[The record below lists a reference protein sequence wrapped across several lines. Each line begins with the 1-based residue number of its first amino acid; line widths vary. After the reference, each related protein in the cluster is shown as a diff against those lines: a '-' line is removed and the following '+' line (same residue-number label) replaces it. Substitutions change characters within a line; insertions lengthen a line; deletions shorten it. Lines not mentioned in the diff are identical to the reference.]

1 MRLLSTT
8 DSMAPSFLSRAARFA
23 INTISRLLGLAALFL
38 IGYPGTLSGNGD
50 SFPTNYVAG
59 TLIQLNDNGAW
70 SWFMDPRVIV
80 DDGKLIAGSVRA
92 IGTFQSGASDPR
104 WGNVEIA
111 VYDIAAKKTA
121 TIVLHPH
128 LEQDDHDAPAF
139 LVRPD
144 GRYMAMYSKH
154 AAERKMY
161 YRISE
166 PHNPLVWGPTLSVE
180 TPGADANY
188 AGNNDT
194 YANPFRLPDGR
205 IVNFYRGFHHEPNY
219 MVSKDEGQT
228 WTYGGHWLYGKGGY
242 SPYLKYAD
250 DGKGTVHF
258 VATEDHPRNFDNS
271 LYHAYLRNGTIY
283 QSNGTPVG
291 PLSTSTDAKIA
302 TWELT
307 KIFQG
312 TPDNVAWMI
321 DLELDRDG
329 HPYVLFSC
337 QIDGRGL
344 PRGQGGMDLRYH
356 YARWDGAAWH
366 TEEIAHAGRR
376 LYPGE
381 DDYSGLGALD
391 PKNPDIVYISTDAD
405 PVSGAPL
412 ASQADH
418 RRHYEL
424 FRGTREQQSG
434 SWKWTPITRNSTYD
448 NLRPV
453 IPKWND
459 PRTAL
464 VWMRGSYSNNHG
476 EWTTAVVAVILP
488 PR

>member
-1 MRLLSTT
+1 MSHPPHATLSIFLQFVPVACDFVIWCDFGRDENRLRSACSGPAYTT
-8 DSMAPSFLSRAARFA
+8 ESMDPSFLTRAARRA
-23 INTISRLLGLAALFL
+23 INTISGLLGLAALFL
-38 IGYPGTLSGNGD
+38 IAYPGALLGTGD
-50 SFPTNYVAG
+50 SFPANYIAG

-80 DDGKLIAGSVRA
+80 DDGKLIVGSVRA
-92 IGTFQSGASDPR
+92 VGTFQSGASDPR

-154 AAERKMY
+154 AADRKMY

-166 PHNPLVWGPTLSVE
+166 PHNPLVWGPTRSVE

-228 WTYGGHWLYGKGGY
+228 WIYGGHWLYGKGGY
-242 SPYLKYAD
+242 SPYLKYAE
-250 DGKGTVHF
+250 DGKGTIHF

-283 QSNGTPVG
+283 QSNGTSVG
-291 PLSTSTDAKIA
+291 PLSTSTDAK
-302 TWELT
+302 
-307 KIFQG
+307 
-312 TPDNVAWMI
+312 
-321 DLELDRDG
+321 
-329 HPYVLFSC
+329 S
-337 QIDGRGL
+337 
-344 PRGQGGMDLRYH
+344 
-356 YARWDGAAWH
+356 
-366 TEEIAHAGRR
+366 
-376 LYPGE
+376 
-381 DDYSGLGALD
+381 
-391 PKNPDIVYISTDAD
+391 
-405 PVSGAPL
+405 
-412 ASQADH
+412 
-418 RRHYEL
+418 
-424 FRGTREQQSG
+424 
-434 SWKWTPITRNSTYD
+434 
-448 NLRPV
+448 
-453 IPKWND
+453 
-459 PRTAL
+459 
-464 VWMRGSYSNNHG
+464 
-476 EWTTAVVAVILP
+476 VV
-488 PR
+488 

>member
-92 IGTFQSGASDPR
+92 VGKFQSGASDPR

-166 PHNPLVWGPTLSVE
+166 PHNPLVWGPTRSVE
-180 TPGADANY
+180 TPGADASY

-219 MVSKDEGQT
+219 MVSRDEGQT

-242 SPYLKYAD
+242 SPYLKYAE
-250 DGKGTVHF
+250 DGKGTIHF
-258 VATEDHPRNFDNS
+258 VATGDHPRNFDNS
-271 LYHAYLRNGTIY
+271 LYHGSLRNGAVY

-291 PLSTSTDAKIA
+291 ACIPAKTITRVWA
-302 TWELT
+302 PS
-307 KIFQG
+307 I
-312 TPDNVAWMI
+312 
-321 DLELDRDG
+321 
-329 HPYVLFSC
+329 
-337 QIDGRGL
+337 
-344 PRGQGGMDLRYH
+344 
-356 YARWDGAAWH
+356 
-366 TEEIAHAGRR
+366 RR
-376 LYPGE
+376 IPT
-381 DDYSGLGALD
+381 AF
-391 PKNPDIVYISTDAD
+391 T
-405 PVSGAPL
+405 
-412 ASQADH
+412 
-418 RRHYEL
+418 
-424 FRGTREQQSG
+424 FRP
-434 SWKWTPITRNSTYD
+434 TPIQSA
-448 NLRPV
+448 
-453 IPKWND
+453 
-459 PRTAL
+459 AL
-464 VWMRGSYSNNHG
+464 HWSVRR
-476 EWTTAVVAVILP
+476 TTADTTNCFAVHASKSPVNGPGLRSRATP
-488 PR
+488 PATIFGPSFP